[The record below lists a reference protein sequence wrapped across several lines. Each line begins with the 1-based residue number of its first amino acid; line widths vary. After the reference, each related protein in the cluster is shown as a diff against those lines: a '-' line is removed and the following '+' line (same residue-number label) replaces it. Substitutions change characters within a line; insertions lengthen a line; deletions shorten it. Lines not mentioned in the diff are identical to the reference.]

1 MTVDAVEEIKAKIQ
15 DTVNQTQPDLEVQ
28 IEDITEQLDGLAVE
42 TSALA
47 NHQHTEPNGN
57 SGPQVSMIKERT
69 LEEDRLAL
77 EAEKKAMEQSQL
89 ICSAASQQ
97 LEGAPSQLH
106 PQSIHVVFSG
116 ANNSGFQIGQNSGV
130 ISNLKWGAK
139 P

>member
-1 MTVDAVEEIKAKIQ
+1 M
-15 DTVNQTQPDLEVQ
+15 
-28 IEDITEQLDGLAVE
+28 
-42 TSALA
+42 
-47 NHQHTEPNGN
+47 
-57 SGPQVSMIKERT
+57 
-69 LEEDRLAL
+69 

-89 ICSAASQQ
+89 ICTTASQR
-97 LEGAPSQLH
+97 LEGALSQLR